1 MPKFC
6 PSRSLFACALIV
18 IVPLCTSNPICSTG
32 FHLYCNKI
40 ASREQLKV
48 QRLHIDSAREYKQ
61 SSLLLH
67 TNKSTS
73 ESAQHNQLTW
83 TEAGFTFSTSLGR
96 SVYIAT
102 LTFQSTTFVLLVMR
116 KGNSFSSVQDFPLCY
131 YNRNILI
138 DIRSSIVQ
146 SQRRLDIKLC
156 VSCDI

>member
-1 MPKFC
+1 M
-6 PSRSLFACALIV
+6 

-116 KGNSFSSVQDFPLCY
+116 KGNSFKFSSRLSLMLLQPQHFNRHQVQYSSVPEE
-131 YNRNILI
+131 
-138 DIRSSIVQ
+138 VGH
-146 SQRRLDIKLC
+146 
-156 VSCDI
+156 